1 MHNIET
7 TNVLLAVRDD
17 TGTTHVTSASNHHN
31 VSSVKVNKFG
41 DFARL
46 KIKLESVVNLNGRVR
61 ITDGATV
68 VSDDMGDTLST
79 ESDLADF
86 EELVG
91 GFLRGDAVDGETTFD
106 VIKETEVLAG
116 LFNRDGVHEAS
127 REGGVSAHFAI
138 DLDQSL
144 LDD

>member
-1 MHNIET
+1 MHDIET

-17 TGTTHVTSASNHHN
+17 TSTTHVTSASNHHN
-31 VSSVKVNKFG
+31 VSCVKVNKFG

-46 KIKLESVVNLNGRVR
+46 KVKLESVVNFDGRVR

-68 VSDDMGDTLST
+68 VSNDMGDTLGT

-91 GFLRGDAVDGETTFD
+91 GFLRSDAVDGETTFD
-106 VIKETEVLAG
+106 IVKETEVLAG
-116 LFNRDGVHEAS
+116 LFDRDGVHEAGG
-127 REGGVSAHFAI
+127 EGGVRAHFTI